1 MSEVRKAA
9 MLAAGAVIV
18 SMVPD
23 VLNACPSC
31 FGAADAPMTQG
42 MNMGIL
48 SLLGVTGSML
58 VAFGSLFLRLRK
70 RARAFV
76 DNPERSITIP
86 GQRSFPN
93 E

>member
-1 MSEVRKAA
+1 MSDVRRAA
-9 MLAAGAVIV
+9 MLAAGAVV
-18 SMVPD
+18 VCVVPG

-76 DNPERSITIP
+76 DNAETPVSIP

>member
-1 MSEVRKAA
+1 MV
-9 MLAAGAVIV
+9 AAGVVAIV
-18 SMVPD
+18 LVPTA
-23 VLNACPSC
+23 LHACPSC

-70 RARAFV
+70 RARAFI
-76 DNPERSITIP
+76 DNPEPSIPIP
-86 GQRSFPN
+86 GQRSVPN